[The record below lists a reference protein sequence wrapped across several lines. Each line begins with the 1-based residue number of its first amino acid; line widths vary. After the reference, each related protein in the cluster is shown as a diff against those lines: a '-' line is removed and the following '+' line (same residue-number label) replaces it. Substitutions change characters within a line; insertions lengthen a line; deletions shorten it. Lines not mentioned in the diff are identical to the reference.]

1 MVREAVAVLSALL
14 VLLAAPGRGGGFDA
28 FPLSL
33 SRNRFGASSV
43 VLDAMFEVVG
53 TWPCTRLMH
62 VNGTAGCGSASSE
75 ADANGGALV
84 YFASPSEIDD
94 FAKAV
99 PGTLSR
105 VSPVIEDRDLSAA
118 TLGKLIALHGA
129 IPVDNVMV
137 VVPSV
142 SPTVLPPSPE
152 EAGPFLPSGDGLLA
166 QSAPFMM
173 SRVRSLRDSDELRA
187 RAAANKAAGYGSG
200 SPKWQHSSRHNFY
213 MGREGVTSEE
223 CFAKSKCSP
232 LGGLSVWASV
242 GQAVSAKKR
251 TVVLAAALDGT
262 AWFHDLAAAR
272 SSGASG
278 VAAALLAA
286 RALGQI
292 DSAATLRALEAQ
304 VVVALFQ
311 GEQYYRIGSRRF
323 VRDIGTGRGCVRLT
337 AATSYANKSCDEP
350 RVYARAWEN
359 LTLPS
364 ISDVLVLDQ
373 VLSTNGSYYAHNA
386 GRGNRVLE
394 ALASFA
400 SVLGASGAG
409 VPPSSADS
417 FSEHANFSGSAALLT
432 AWSARV
438 EEVNAQHHSRF
449 DVSDGGGEP
458 AAVSAALGSLATAT
472 ARALFVAAGGN
483 ASDAAAIASIA
494 VSAIE
499 AQELWGCLAENFTCP
514 LVANALN
521 MTLEQ
526 LAQARVSSPRAAS
539 VGPLGG
545 GPPSL
550 FTSTYVPFK
559 VENNG
564 ASLLERFVRSYL
576 ATSALTASAEE
587 SQQRAYLPNSTATCV
602 KDADCFFKAIQ
613 CSSGFT
619 GSACVRGLCVCPY
632 AFFHDAM
639 STSIGSTNTRYFV
652 KDDADARDP
661 LFAEPLWTSQELVLY
676 KEAAANGTTIA
687 LLAAGLAAT
696 AATALLALRAKKRLH
711 GSRLKLD

>member
-1 MVREAVAVLSALL
+1 MFRDSAALVAALVGVLAS
-14 VLLAAPGRGGGFDA
+14 PGLGGGFDA
-28 FPLSL
+28 FPVSL
-33 SRNRFGASSV
+33 STNRFGASSV

-62 VNGTAGCGSASSE
+62 ANGTVGCGSESSE
-75 ADANGGALV
+75 VDANGGALV
-84 YFASPSEIDD
+84 YFASPSEID
-94 FAKAV
+94 ALARAV

-118 TLGKLIALHGA
+118 TLRKLIALHGVV
-129 IPVDNVMV
+129 PVDNVIV
-137 VVPSV
+137 VVPSGA
-142 SPTVLPPSPE
+142 PTALPPSPE

-173 SRVRSLRDSDELRA
+173 SRLRSLRDGDEMRA
-187 RAAANKAAGYGSG
+187 RAAANKAAGYGAG

-223 CFAKSKCSP
+223 CFAKGKCDP

-242 GQAVSAKKR
+242 GRAVSASKR
-251 TVVLAAALDGT
+251 TVVLAAALDGK

-286 RALGQI
+286 RALGRV
-292 DSAATLRALEAQ
+292 DSPAKLRALEAQ

-311 GEQYYRIGSRRF
+311 GEQYHRLGSRRF
-323 VRDIGTGRGCVRLT
+323 VRDIGTGRGCARQS
-337 AATSYANKSCDEP
+337 AAGSFANKSCAEP
-350 RVYARAWEN
+350 LVYARAWEN

-364 ISDVLVLDQ
+364 LSDVLVLDQ
-373 VLSTNGSYYAHNA
+373 VLSKNGSYFAHNA
-386 GRGNRVLE
+386 GGNRIAV
-394 ALASFA
+394 ALAAFG
-400 SVLGASGAG
+400 SVLGAAGGAG
-409 VPPSSADS
+409 TPPSSADS
-417 FSEHANFSGSAALLT
+417 FREHANFSGSAALLT

-438 EEVNAQHHSRF
+438 EEVNPQQHSRF
-449 DVSDGGGEP
+449 DVSGAPEP
-458 AAVSAALGSLATAT
+458 AAVGAALGALATAT

-483 ASDAAAIASIA
+483 ASDAAAIASII
-494 VSAIE
+494 VSAGE

-514 LVANALN
+514 LVASALN

-526 LAQARVSSPRAAS
+526 LAQARVNSPRAAS
-539 VGPLGG
+539 VGPLDG

-550 FTSTYVPFK
+550 FTGTYAPFK
-559 VENNG
+559 VENNR
-564 ASLLERFVRSYL
+564 AALLERFVRSYL
-576 ATSALTASAEE
+576 ATSTMPAAAEE
-587 SQQRAYLPNSTATCV
+587 SQQRAYLPNATATCA
-602 KDADCFFKAIQ
+602 KDSDCFFKTTQ
-613 CSSGFT
+613 CSSGVT
-619 GSACVRGLCVCPY
+619 GSACVGGLCVCPY

-639 STSIGSTNTRYFV
+639 STSIGFTNTGYFV
-652 KDDADARDP
+652 TDDADASDP
-661 LFAEPLWTSQELVLY
+661 LFAEPQWTSQDLVLY
-676 KEAAANGTTIA
+676 KEAAANGTTVA